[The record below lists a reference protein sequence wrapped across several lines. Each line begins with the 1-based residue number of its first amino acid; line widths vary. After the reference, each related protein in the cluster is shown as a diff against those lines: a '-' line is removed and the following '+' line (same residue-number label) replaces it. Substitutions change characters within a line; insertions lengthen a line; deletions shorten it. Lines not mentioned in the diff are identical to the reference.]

1 MSTMVTHE
9 QHGKHASEM
18 FRVVAMATK
27 CFRKDWAWWGMMVI
41 RWETKTAE
49 IQKTDY

>member
-27 CFRKDWAWWGMMVI
+27 CYRKDWAWWGMMVI